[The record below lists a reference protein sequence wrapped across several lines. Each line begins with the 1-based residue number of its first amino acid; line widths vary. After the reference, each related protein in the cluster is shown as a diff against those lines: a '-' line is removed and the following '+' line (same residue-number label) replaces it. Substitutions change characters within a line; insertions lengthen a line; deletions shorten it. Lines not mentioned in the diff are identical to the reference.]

1 MKVAIPNNHG
11 EVHQDLGRC
20 DEFVIY
26 EIREGEVKGGELL
39 TIPNG
44 QNYKGALWT
53 LREKGVTAII
63 CGNVGPGSAR
73 ALASYGFH
81 VIPQKSG
88 RVEHVLHAFLKGEL
102 TGRLPTCQPC
112 YAVRQGGGE
121 E

>member
-1 MKVAIPNNHG
+1 MKVAIPNNCG

-20 DEFVIY
+20 EEFVIY
-26 EIREGEVKGGELL
+26 EIQGGIVKSGELL
-39 TIPNG
+39 TISSG
-44 QNYKGALWT
+44 QNYRGALAA

-73 ALASYGFH
+73 ALASYGFS

-88 RVEHVLHAFLKGEL
+88 RVEQVLRAFLKGEL

-112 YAVRQGGGE
+112 YALRQGGGE
-121 E
+121 D